1 MDNLADCL
9 NYLIKYTYQPD
20 NLHPDLMLKILNDQ
34 QVIAKYLLNNIN
46 WVNVNLALL
55 NLISLYDNFKNYLRI

>member
-9 NYLIKYTYQPD
+9 NYLIKYTYQSD

-55 NLISLYDNFKNYLRI
+55 NLISLYSKKQK

>member
-9 NYLIKYTYQPD
+9 NYLIKYTYQSD